1 MDSVQ
6 NKVVFITGGGS
17 GIGLALGR
25 QLAERKAK
33 VMLADLDLQ
42 RLDQA
47 KKLLS
52 EQGLIVETTY
62 CDVANSE
69 SVKEAALE
77 TVDRFGKVHILVNNA
92 GVTLAG
98 KPGEIPFKDWRW
110 IDDINLM
117 GVVYGVEIFVP
128 LIQSHAEGGHII
140 NTASMAGHLAAPAM
154 SPYNATKFA
163 VVGYSE
169 TIKQDL
175 EKDNIG
181 VSVLCP
187 AWVRTD
193 IHNTGRNKP
202 SVSFGNSGDK
212 LGQQDDA
219 ASGLWKQVATAIE
232 NGLDPNLVAEW
243 TIESILENRFYIFTH
258 PEMREMMAQRFHL
271 LDTEFSTLEQDER
284 FLKKD

>member
-1 MDSVQ
+1 
-6 NKVVFITGGGS
+6 
-17 GIGLALGR
+17 
-25 QLAERKAK
+25 
-33 VMLADLDLQ
+33 
-42 RLDQA
+42 
-47 KKLLS
+47 
-52 EQGLIVETTY
+52 
-62 CDVANSE
+62 
-69 SVKEAALE
+69 
-77 TVDRFGKVHILVNNA
+77 
-92 GVTLAG
+92 
-98 KPGEIPFKDWRW
+98 
-110 IDDINLM
+110 M
-117 GVVYGVEIFVP
+117 GVVYGVETFVP
-128 LIQSHAEGGHII
+128 LIQTHKEGGHII

-202 SVSFGNSGDK
+202 SVSFRNSDDK
-212 LGQQDDA
+212 LGRQDDV

-243 TIESILENRFYIFTH
+243 TIESILENKFYIFTH

-271 LDTEFSTLEQDER
+271 LDKEFSTLEQDKR
-284 FLKKD
+284 FLKRT